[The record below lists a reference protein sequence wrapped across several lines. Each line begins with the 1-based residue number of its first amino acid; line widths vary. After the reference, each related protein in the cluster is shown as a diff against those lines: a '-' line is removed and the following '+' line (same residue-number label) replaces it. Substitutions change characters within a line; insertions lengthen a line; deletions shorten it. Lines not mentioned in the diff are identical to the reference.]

1 MPQGINYGRPAVQA
15 VAQNVGAV
23 TAKAAVGLET
33 VRKVV
38 TLAQLVPGV
47 SGTLQTLKRKG
58 EQWVEATALGL
69 LAVILEAIQGTEAY
83 DRAVSAVADSI
94 RQAIPGDQVVEPR
107 IGRFLID
114 LGQKVGGYAQ

>member
-1 MPQGINYGRPAVQA
+1 MPQGINYGRP
-15 VAQNVGAV
+15 VAQNLGAV
-23 TAKAAVGLET
+23 TAKAAVGLEM
-33 VRKVV
+33 VRKVG
-38 TLAQLVPGV
+38 TLAQLVP
-47 SGTLQTLKRKG
+47 SGALQTLKRKG